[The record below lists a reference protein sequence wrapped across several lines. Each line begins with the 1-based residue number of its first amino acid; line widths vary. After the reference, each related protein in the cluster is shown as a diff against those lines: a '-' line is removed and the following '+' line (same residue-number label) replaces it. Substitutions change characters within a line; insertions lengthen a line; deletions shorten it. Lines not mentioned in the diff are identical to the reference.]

1 MIIVWR
7 LANGRYPPLDGE
19 GARLVG
25 GRWNSVGQP
34 AIYTSE
40 SLALCLTESLV
51 HITGPLPLDYVRFKI
66 QVPEDSLE
74 ILEPTSL
81 KQKWKDDLV
90 YTRTLGDEWLRQKR
104 SVALLVP
111 SAVLPESN
119 NIILNPLHPRAGEL
133 QVIEQQPFNF
143 DPRLRSE

>member
-7 LANGRYPPLDGE
+7 LANGRYPLRDGE

-66 QVPEDSLE
+66 QVPADSLE

>member
-51 HITGPLPLDYVRFKI
+51 HIPGPLPLDYVRFKI

>member
-7 LANGRYPPLDGE
+7 LANGRYPLRDGE

-81 KQKWKDDLV
+81 KQKWKDHLV